1 MAGIYIH
8 IPFCK
13 QQCSYCDFHFSTT
26 FTEYRTKMIEAI
38 VQEISMRKAYLNNQ
52 EIESIYFGGGTPS
65 LLREDELQLIIQ
77 TIVSLF
83 QVSQGAE
90 ITLES
95 NPDDISEAS
104 LKSWKEAGI
113 NRLSIGIQ
121 SFKASDLNWMNR
133 AHNVEEAENCVSLA
147 MSFGFE
153 NLTVD
158 LIYGLPDLTN
168 AEWEQHILKTISMG
182 VTHISAYC
190 LTVEEKTALN
200 TLVKKG
206 TIVPASEET
215 QSEQF
220 EILVKTLAK
229 HGFEQY
235 EVSNFCKPNHEA
247 LHNSNYWKSKHY
259 LGVGPSAHSFNGFSR
274 SWNVRNNQAYMNAVA
289 QGNSFSETEI
299 LSPEDQLNE
308 ILLTGLRTKF
318 GVSISRMNA
327 IIQLDSDFWNQ
338 VFEFKKLGLLIQKD
352 DLLQLTE
359 KGFLQADRIASD
371 LFILKH

>member
-147 MSFGFE
+147 KSFGFE

-200 TLVKKG
+200 ALVKKG
-206 TIVPASEET
+206 TIVPASEDT

-247 LHNSNYWKSKHY
+247 VHNSNYWKSKHY

-274 SWNVRNNQAYMNAVA
+274 SWNVRNNQAYMNAIA
-289 QGNSFSETEI
+289 HGNSFSETEI
-299 LSPEDQLNE
+299 LCPEDQLNE

-338 VFEFKKLGLLIQKD
+338 VFEFKKLGLLIQNE

-371 LFILKH
+371 LFVLKH